1 MVLTDLIP
9 LLFIGIAIL
18 GTVIQVSREKRN
30 IKNSRKIEI
39 LLTWAFLVIIGLGG
53 IWAFVGHT
61 IFADRV
67 AASIGWPE
75 GNPFQQEV
83 AFANLAIGILGLLS
97 LKIEGTFRIAT
108 LISYAVFMIG
118 AGIGHLWQ
126 IWTVHNLSVNN
137 AGLILWIDIFMP
149 PILIGLYLMGLNL
162 KKSESQPSLG

>member
-9 LLFIGIAIL
+9 LLFIGITIL
-18 GTVIQVSREKRN
+18 GTVIQVSREKQN
-30 IKNSRKIEI
+30 VKNSRKIEI

-83 AFANLAIGILGLLS
+83 ACANLAIGILGLLS
-97 LKIEGTFRIAT
+97 LRVEGTFRIAT

-126 IWTVHNLSVNN
+126 IWTAHNLSVNN
-137 AGLILWIDIFMP
+137 AGLILWVDICMP

-162 KKSESQPSLG
+162 KKSESQPSLS